1 MIKWFIFSKFLKM
14 KSLSDIT
21 SREDFVVRSS
31 DMFEINV
38 TKS

>member
-1 MIKWFIFSKFLKM
+1 MIKWFIFSELLKM

-21 SREDFVVRSS
+21 SREDFVVIRR
-31 DMFEINV
+31 DIFGINV